1 MKIVSFYFRRFEN
14 FIFYLYIYAPAQ
26 INFSIW
32 CDGGQ
37 GSYFSMN
44 LYSFPALFVKN
55 TFFNAF
61 VKTEVAL
68 QVWIC
73 FRALFIYLFLGIYT
87 SVTLS
92 WSQSW
97 SQVVQVF
104 RFRFLKDCFT
114 YFRPPSRIWPV
125 ACFYV
130 AHVSDLPL
138 FDTQARFGFP
148 LCPCHPHPLWQLLV
162 PTGRTLFGSWWLSH
176 FWPAAQIE
184 MVETSGRTERS
195 IGIWVSLGQN
205 ESDQVSYSDYLLL
218 VSVLMNYIFQEICP
232 SYLKCHIYWVQ
243 VAPIL

>member
-14 FIFYLYIYAPAQ
+14 FIFYLYIYAPTQ

-44 LYSFPALFVKN
+44 LYSFPAPFVKN

-148 LCPCHPHPLWQLLV
+148 LCPCHPHP
-162 PTGRTLFGSWWLSH
+162 F
-176 FWPAAQIE
+176 
-184 MVETSGRTERS
+184 S
-195 IGIWVSLGQN
+195 I
-205 ESDQVSYSDYLLL
+205 LLL
-218 VSVLMNYIFQEICP
+218 FIF
-232 SYLKCHIYWVQ
+232 LKCNYCRITPLLKTFPSHIPLYSSK
-243 VAPIL
+243 